1 MESRRDF
8 IISGLPRLMALL
20 AICQIP
26 PRAIFAH
33 SNGQPLGPRLTDSK
47 YVTLLAELNR
57 QHGFAKKQLDAW
69 FGSAEI
75 HPGIVDLFE
84 KPSED
89 LPYPQYRRL
98 LLNAKVTRMGR
109 QYMGRNRDLF
119 KRVQDQYRVDS
130 PVIGAIL
137 GVESKFG
144 RRPHAGF
151 KVFEALNTVYA
162 SLARRESFARR
173 ELIEF
178 LLLCREENLDPMEVK
193 GSYAGAMGL
202 PQFIPSSYRSYA
214 VDYDRDGHRDLWNSD
229 PDILA
234 SVANYLKRHGWSQG
248 NPMRMITS
256 ADTQHPNLQR
266 LIQLGI
272 KAKTPLAALERMGV
286 SSGPMSAALDKEQ
299 AVSVI
304 ASPWGDRDR
313 IALLFSNFR
322 TVMQYNRSINYA
334 LVVADLAE
342 DLA

>member
-1 MESRRDF
+1 
-8 IISGLPRLMALL
+8 
-20 AICQIP
+20 
-26 PRAIFAH
+26 
-33 SNGQPLGPRLTDSK
+33 
-47 YVTLLAELNR
+47 
-57 QHGFAKKQLDAW
+57 
-69 FGSAEI
+69 
-75 HPGIVDLFE
+75 
-84 KPSED
+84 
-89 LPYPQYRRL
+89 
-98 LLNAKVTRMGR
+98 MGR

-234 SVANYLKRHGWSQG
+234 SVANYLKRHGWSG
-248 NPMRMITS
+248 AR
-256 ADTQHPNLQR
+256 
-266 LIQLGI
+266 GI
-272 KAKTPLAALERMGV
+272 PCG
-286 SSGPMSAALDKEQ
+286 
-299 AVSVI
+299 
-304 ASPWGDRDR
+304 
-313 IALLFSNFR
+313 
-322 TVMQYNRSINYA
+322 
-334 LVVADLAE
+334 
-342 DLA
+342 